1 MNINDSTFN
10 PIRTN
15 PLLSEGV
22 EQPLATG
29 RSETTHAAGN
39 VTSGSEVKRQGG
51 PELPA
56 PTQRLDGAK
65 LEQARAV
72 LNDTLDLMSQLFQLA
87 RLARQMGLTQRD
99 MENQQVIDSQKA
111 QVAEMR
117 SGAKLMIVMAVVSG
131 VMAGFSAIMGGIN
144 LGKGAKTIKQ
154 QQGLEGK
161 IAGREALVDA
171 KMDSLTKQGKL
182 AERDE
187 LGKIWKQEQLADGA
201 AVKALDKQFT
211 RTSEKGQLFNTV
223 TQSVGQMSNSAVQV
237 AQGESQAT
245 AKEDEVKATISQT
258 EKQKI
263 EDNMAFNANFM
274 KDVLQLMQQYSQTFN
289 QALKAAFGVA

>member
-10 PIRTN
+10 PIRAN
-15 PLLSEGV
+15 ALLSEGV
-22 EQPLATG
+22 EQPLAAG
-29 RSETTHAAGN
+29 NRETTHAAGSI
-39 VTSGSEVKRQGG
+39 TSGSEVKRQGG

-72 LNDTLDLMSQLFQLA
+72 INDTLDLMSQLFQLA

-131 VMAGFSAIMGGIN
+131 VMAGFSAIMGGLSLN
-144 LGKGAKTIKQ
+144 KSAKAIKQ
-154 QQGLEGK
+154 DKALNAN
-161 IAGREALVDA
+161 IAGRQQELKQIGDIKKSAGLEMGDA
-171 KMDSLTKQGKL
+171 GQELTARIKN
-182 AERDE
+182 D
-187 LGKIWKQEQLADGA
+187 
-201 AVKALDKQFT
+201 KATLKTLNKSFETNNSRQQIA
-211 RTSEKGQLFNTV
+211 STV
-223 TQSVGQMSNSAVQV
+223 IQSIGQMSNSAVQV

-274 KDVLQLMQQYSQTFN
+274 KDVLQLMQQYSQTLN
-289 QALKAAFGVA
+289 QTLKAAFGVA

>member
-1 MNINDSTFN
+1 MSINESTFN

-15 PLLSEGV
+15 SLLSEGID
-22 EQPLATG
+22 QPLATG

-131 VMAGFSAIMGGIN
+131 VMAGFSAITGGFS
-144 LGKGAKTIKQ
+144 LSKSAKAIKQ
-154 QQGLEGK
+154 DKALNAN
-161 IAGREALVDA
+161 IAGRQQELKQIGDIKKSAGLEMGDAGHELTARIKSDEAA
-171 KMDSLTKQGKL
+171 
-182 AERDE
+182 
-187 LGKIWKQEQLADGA
+187 I
-201 AVKALDKQFT
+201 
-211 RTSEKGQLFNTV
+211 NTLNKSFETNNSRQQIASTV
-223 TQSVGQMSNSAVQV
+223 IQSVGQMSNSAVQV

-274 KDVLQLMQQYSQTFN
+274 KDVLQLMQQYSQILN
-289 QALKAAFGVA
+289 QTLKAAFGVA

>member
-1 MNINDSTFN
+1 MSINESTFN

-15 PLLSEGV
+15 SLLSEGI

-131 VMAGFSAIMGGIN
+131 VMAGFSAITGGFS
-144 LGKGAKTIKQ
+144 LSKSAKAIKQ
-154 QQGLEGK
+154 DKALNAN
-161 IAGREALVDA
+161 IAGRQQELKQIGDIKKSAGLEMGDA
-171 KMDSLTKQGKL
+171 GQELTARIKN
-182 AERDE
+182 D
-187 LGKIWKQEQLADGA
+187 
-201 AVKALDKQFT
+201 KATLKTLNKSFDANNSRQQIA
-211 RTSEKGQLFNTV
+211 STV
-223 TQSVGQMSNSAVQV
+223 IQSIGQMSNSAVQV

-274 KDVLQLMQQYSQTFN
+274 KDVLQLMQQYSQTLN
-289 QALKAAFGVA
+289 QTLKAAFGVA

>member
-10 PIRTN
+10 PIRAN
-15 PLLSEGV
+15 ALFSEGV
-22 EQPLATG
+22 EQPLAAG
-29 RSETTHAAGN
+29 NRETTHAAGGI
-39 VTSGSEVKRQGG
+39 TSGSEVKRQGG

-131 VMAGFSAIMGGIN
+131 VMAGFSAITGGFS
-144 LGKGAKTIKQ
+144 LSKSAKAIKQ
-154 QQGLEGK
+154 DKALNAN
-161 IAGREALVDA
+161 IAGRQQELKQIGDMKKSAGLEMGDA
-171 KMDSLTKQGKL
+171 GQELTARIKN
-182 AERDE
+182 D
-187 LGKIWKQEQLADGA
+187 
-201 AVKALDKQFT
+201 KATLKTLNKSFDANNSRQQIA
-211 RTSEKGQLFNTV
+211 STV
-223 TQSVGQMSNSAVQV
+223 IQSIGQMSNSAVQV

-245 AKEDEVKATISQT
+245 AKEDEVTATISQT

-274 KDVLQLMQQYSQTFN
+274 KDVLQLMQQYSQTLN
-289 QALKAAFGVA
+289 QTLKAAFGVA

>member
-1 MNINDSTFN
+1 MSINESTFN

-15 PLLSEGV
+15 SLLSEGI
-22 EQPLATG
+22 EQPLAAG
-29 RSETTHAAGN
+29 NRETTHAAGGI
-39 VTSGSEVKRQGG
+39 TSGSEVKRQGG

-131 VMAGFSAIMGGIN
+131 VMAGFSAITGG
-144 LGKGAKTIKQ
+144 LSLSKSAKAIKQ
-154 QQGLEGK
+154 DKALNAN
-161 IAGREALVDA
+161 IAGRQQELKQIGDIKKSAGLEMGDA
-171 KMDSLTKQGKL
+171 GQELTARIKN
-182 AERDE
+182 D
-187 LGKIWKQEQLADGA
+187 
-201 AVKALDKQFT
+201 KATLKTLNKSFDANNSRQQIA
-211 RTSEKGQLFNTV
+211 STV
-223 TQSVGQMSNSAVQV
+223 IQSIGQMSNSAVQV

-274 KDVLQLMQQYSQTFN
+274 KDVLQLMQQYSQTLN
-289 QALKAAFGVA
+289 QTLKAAFGVA

>member
-1 MNINDSTFN
+1 M
-10 PIRTN
+10 
-15 PLLSEGV
+15 
-22 EQPLATG
+22 
-29 RSETTHAAGN
+29 
-39 VTSGSEVKRQGG
+39 TSGSEVKRQGG

-131 VMAGFSAIMGGIN
+131 VMAGFSAITGGFS
-144 LGKGAKTIKQ
+144 LSKSAKAIKQ
-154 QQGLEGK
+154 DKALNAN
-161 IAGREALVDA
+161 IAGRQQELKQIGDIKKSAGLEMGDA
-171 KMDSLTKQGKL
+171 GQELTARIKN
-182 AERDE
+182 D
-187 LGKIWKQEQLADGA
+187 
-201 AVKALDKQFT
+201 KATLKTLNKSFDANNSRQQIA
-211 RTSEKGQLFNTV
+211 STV
-223 TQSVGQMSNSAVQV
+223 IQSIGQMSNSAVQV

-274 KDVLQLMQQYSQTFN
+274 KDVLQLMQQYSQTLN
-289 QALKAAFGVA
+289 QTLKAAFGVA

>member
-10 PIRTN
+10 PIRANT
-15 PLLSEGV
+15 LFSEGV
-22 EQPLATG
+22 EQPLAAG
-29 RSETTHAAGN
+29 NRETTHAAGGI
-39 VTSGSEVKRQGG
+39 TSGSEVKRQGG

-117 SGAKLMIVMAVVSG
+117 SGAKLMMVMAVVSG
-131 VMAGFSAIMGGIN
+131 VMAGFSAITGGFSMS
-144 LGKGAKTIKQ
+144 KSAKAIKQ
-154 QQGLEGK
+154 DKALNAN
-161 IAGREALVDA
+161 IAGRQQELKQLGDIKKSAGLEMGDA
-171 KMDSLTKQGKL
+171 GQELTARIKN
-182 AERDE
+182 D
-187 LGKIWKQEQLADGA
+187 
-201 AVKALDKQFT
+201 KATLKTLNKSFDANNSRQQIA
-211 RTSEKGQLFNTV
+211 STV
-223 TQSVGQMSNSAVQV
+223 IQSIGQMSNSAVQG

-274 KDVLQLMQQYSQTFN
+274 KDVLQLMQQYSQTLN
-289 QALKAAFGVA
+289 QTLKAAFGVA

>member
-10 PIRTN
+10 QIRAN
-15 PLLSEGV
+15 ALFSEGV
-22 EQPLATG
+22 EQPLAAG
-29 RSETTHAAGN
+29 NRETTHAAGSI
-39 VTSGSEVKRQGG
+39 TSGSEVKRQGG

-72 LNDTLDLMSQLFQLA
+72 LNDTFDLMSQLFQLA

-131 VMAGFSAIMGGIN
+131 VMAGFSAITGGFS
-144 LGKGAKTIKQ
+144 LSKSAKAIKQ
-154 QQGLEGK
+154 DKALNAN
-161 IAGREALVDA
+161 IAGRQQELKQIGDIKKSAGLEMGDA
-171 KMDSLTKQGKL
+171 GQELTARIKN
-182 AERDE
+182 D
-187 LGKIWKQEQLADGA
+187 
-201 AVKALDKQFT
+201 KATLKTLNKSFDANNSRQQIA
-211 RTSEKGQLFNTV
+211 STV
-223 TQSVGQMSNSAVQV
+223 IQSIGQMSNSAVQV

-274 KDVLQLMQQYSQTFN
+274 KDVLQLMQQYSQTLN
-289 QALKAAFGVA
+289 QTLKAAFGVA